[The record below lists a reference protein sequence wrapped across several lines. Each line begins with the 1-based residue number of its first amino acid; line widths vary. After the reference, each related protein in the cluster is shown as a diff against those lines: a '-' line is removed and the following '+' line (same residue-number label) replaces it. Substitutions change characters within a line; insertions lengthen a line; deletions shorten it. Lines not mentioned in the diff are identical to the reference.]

1 MTSVQ
6 DTQQPLFVLFDY
18 FLSHKSGGYLGTL
31 LYVLFTLGT
40 SQKACVGDSFGI
52 NLYLCAVKEDIIKI
66 KACQ

>member
-40 SQKACVGDSFGI
+40 S
-52 NLYLCAVKEDIIKI
+52 
-66 KACQ
+66 